1 MIQNEIDHIFP
12 KAVLQKHL
20 MKKYDKPNNRWYFD
34 IERDGRLDLFRDSDF
49 EKVLEQSYNAS
60 TER

>member
-1 MIQNEIDHIFP
+1 MCYIILRDKNEKPVGKFDY
-12 KAVLQKHL
+12 
-20 MKKYDKPNNRWYFD
+20 KYDKSNNRWYFD
-34 IERDGRLDLFRDSDF
+34 IERDGRLDLSSNSDF